1 MSLLDSLS
9 KLIPSLSPHRPPSSS
24 SSSPRRLVD
33 HHHRRRPSPPP
44 SDATSDEVR
53 RAQPTSD
60 EGTSFLHVDSPLTPS
75 YAEELEPSPDTPQ
88 PPPPKYRSVPQ
99 PDLGMTP
106 PAGGGTPTRS
116 KVQLSQTQDDEQ
128 RLLPSFK
135 KYVLKDSSEV
145 PYTTRQSLTCDTLP
159 AREARM
165 GSE

>member
-1 MSLLDSLS
+1 MSLLESLS
-9 KLIPSLSPHRPPSSS
+9 KLIPSLSPHRPS

-33 HHHRRRPSPPP
+33 HHHRRPSPPP

-60 EGTSFLHVDSPLTPS
+60 EGTSFLHVDSTLTSS

-135 KYVLKDSSEV
+135 QYVLDGSLEV
-145 PYTTRQSLTCDTLP
+145 PYISGQSLTCDTLP